1 MDEALTTIEEAI
13 GRESRMEALLLRGAR
28 TFESTVHRSQVRRM
42 ARENRDH
49 SRILRRHLRELR
61 GGPKGPGRTPRRVLP
76 LGPMRPPEALEE
88 ALSFKTHLADYYE
101 EITGG
106 IEDRYLRKFVEI
118 LARCEREDRRLL
130 LTMIEAEDH
139 DLVPIGADEYEADR
153 EMERRDSTE
162 AA

>member
-1 MDEALTTIEEAI
+1 MDDPLNTVEDAIVREA
-13 GRESRMEALLLRGAR
+13 RMEALLLRGAR
-28 TFESTVHRSQVRRM
+28 TFGSTVHRSQVRRM

-88 ALSFKTHLADYYE
+88 ALSYKVALAGYYD
-101 EITGG
+101 EIRNS

-118 LARCEREDRRLL
+118 LSRCEREDRRLL
-130 LTMIEAEDH
+130 VSMIEAEDQN
-139 DLVPIGADEYEADR
+139 LVPVGADEYEADQ
-153 EMERRDSTE
+153 EMDRRDHE

>member
-1 MDEALTTIEEAI
+1 MDDPLKTIEEAI
-13 GRESRMEALLLRGAR
+13 GREARMEALLLRGAR
-28 TFESTVHRSQVRRM
+28 SFTSTVHRSQVRRM

-88 ALSFKTHLADYYE
+88 ALSYKTILASYYE
-101 EITGG
+101 EIQGG
-106 IEDRYLRKFVEI
+106 LEDRYLRKFVEI

-130 LTMIEAEDH
+130 LAMIDAEERNE
-139 DLVPIGADEYEADR
+139 VPIGADEYEADQ
-153 EMERRDSTE
+153 EMDRLDSTE

>member
-1 MDEALTTIEEAI
+1 MDDPLRTIEDAI
-13 GRESRMEALLLRGAR
+13 GREGRMEALLLRGAR
-28 TFESTVHRSQVRRM
+28 SFSSTVHRSQVRRM

-88 ALSFKTHLADYYE
+88 ALSFKTELAGYYE
-101 EITGG
+101 DITGG

-118 LARCEREDRRLL
+118 LARCEREDRKLL
-130 LTMIEAEDH
+130 ESMIEAEENN
-139 DLVPIGADEYEADR
+139 LVPVGADEYEADQ
-153 EMERRDSTE
+153 EMERDTE